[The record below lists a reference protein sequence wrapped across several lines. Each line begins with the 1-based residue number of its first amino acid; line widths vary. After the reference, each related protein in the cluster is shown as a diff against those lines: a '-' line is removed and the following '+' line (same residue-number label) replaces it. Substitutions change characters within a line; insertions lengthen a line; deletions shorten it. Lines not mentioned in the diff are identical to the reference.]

1 MFIPVHGE
9 GALLTVKFLQA
20 TSWLKV
26 RKQYALALLA

>member
-1 MFIPVHGE
+1 MFIPVRGE
-9 GALLTVKFLQA
+9 GAVLTVKFLQA